1 MQRKT
6 MAAAIQTDHLE
17 QPDQTDATLWDVVVI
32 GGGPAGS
39 SAGTLLADRG
49 YRVRLLEKA
58 RHPRFHIGESLLPA
72 NLRLFD
78 RLGVGEQ
85 VRAIGMVKLGAEFVS
100 PQHDNRMERFLF
112 AEAWDKSMPGAYQV
126 RRSELDHLLLRN
138 AATHGV
144 DVVEGCHARDV
155 AFLPDGSG
163 AVIRA
168 QHEDGREE
176 QVRAR
181 FVVDASGRDTLLA
194 NQFKSKRRNDKHN
207 SSALYG
213 HFRGAERNPGE
224 HEGNITVYWFEH
236 GWFWLI
242 PLADGT
248 TSVGAVVWPYY
259 LKSRPKG
266 RSVEDFFAD
275 TIALCTPLA
284 ERLKHAERVNEV
296 HATGNYSYSGELT
309 HGPNFLLLGDAF
321 AFIDPVFSSGVM
333 LAMQSAFAGAE
344 AIDVCL
350 RDPARADAALARFDK
365 RLRHGPKAFSWFI
378 YRMTSPAMREL
389 FMAPRNVLR
398 MKEALLSLLAG
409 DIFEDTPIWRSLG
422 LFKGAYYVSVMLNAP
437 HTWRAWRARRRNL
450 REASGEAN
458 ETQMASR

>member
-1 MQRKT
+1 MT
-6 MAAAIQTDHLE
+6 HAS
-17 QPDQTDATLWDVVVI
+17 QPDATPWDVVVI

-39 SAGTLLADRG
+39 SAGTLLAGRG

-72 NLRLFD
+72 NLRLFE

-100 PQHDNRMERFLF
+100 PQHGNRMERFLF

-138 AATHGV
+138 ASAHGV
-144 DVVEGCHARDV
+144 EVVEGCQARDV

-176 QVRAR
+176 QCRAR

-194 NQFKSKRRNDKHN
+194 NQFRSKRRNNRHN
-207 SSALYG
+207 SSALYA
-213 HFRGAERNPGE
+213 HFRGAQRNAGE

-236 GWFWLI
+236 GWFWFI

-248 TSVGAVVWPYY
+248 TSVGAVVWPHY

-266 RSVEDFFAD
+266 RSLEVFFAD
-275 TIALCTPLA
+275 TIALCAPLA
-284 ERLKHAERVNEV
+284 ERLRQAERLNDVT
-296 HATGNYSYSGELT
+296 ATGNYSYTGELT
-309 HGPNFLLLGDAF
+309 HGRNFLLLGDAF

-350 RDPARADAALARFDK
+350 RDPARADAALARFDR

-409 DIFEDTPIWRSLG
+409 DIFENTPIWRSLG
-422 LFKGAYYVSVMLNAP
+422 LFKGVYYVSVLLNAP
-437 HTWRAWRARRRNL
+437 RTWHAWRGRRRNL
-450 REASGEAN
+450 RVTDGP
-458 ETQMASR
+458 QDGP